1 MQLFSLKLLD
11 LLVSRNVD
19 FARQIKANDEVLK
32 SICDFYMIKNSNL
45 NRHTINLIRVLTEQ
59 KLFSHEELQQFKI
72 IEKTHLILKNMMQ
85 NEQNEQIEPLLEIIH
100 TFLGDFNNQVKQN
113 EASVVWACD
122 SLFSNFD
129 FVVQLLS

>member
-1 MQLFSLKLLD
+1 M
-11 LLVSRNVD
+11 LVSRNVD

-85 NEQNEQIEPLLEIIH
+85 NEQNE
-100 TFLGDFNNQVKQN
+100 
-113 EASVVWACD
+113 
-122 SLFSNFD
+122 
-129 FVVQLLS
+129 